1 MQSSSSVPT
10 VTPLPQ
16 TSQPS
21 TSSSIPPTRR
31 STRVSHPPAY
41 LKDFHCQVAS
51 SPRPLQSL
59 PMVDTAGTKY
69 PLSFVLS
76 YHKLSN
82 AHLRFSLSVASVF
95 EPQFYHQAVKSHH
108 WRQAMQDEIAALEEN
123 NTWILVDLPPNKKPI
138 GCRWVY
144 KVKLKSDG
152 QVERYKAR
160 LVAKGY
166 TQCEGL
172 DYHETFSPVAKL
184 TSVRLLLALV
194 AAKHWFLHQL
204 DVNNA
209 FLHGTLDEEVYMTL
223 PPGFANKGESKVCKL
238 TKFLYGLKQASRQWF
253 SRFFMTLLQHGFL
266 QSKSDY
272 SLFTRSQGDSFIAL
286 LVYVDDIIIA
296 SNDSAAVSRL
306 TQFLNS
312 QFRLKDLGAAKFFLG
327 LEIARNSTGISVS
340 QRKYT
345 LEILED
351 SGLLAAK
358 PVAFLMEANLKLSKD
373 TGIPLTD
380 PTQYRRLIGRLI
392 YLTITRPDITYPVQ
406 VLSQYMASPRQPHL
420 DAAFRILRYL
430 KKAPGQG
437 IFYSS
442 HSDFKLKAF
451 CDSDWAGCLD
461 TRRSTT
467 GFCIFLG
474 ASLISWKSKKQPT
487 ISRSSAE
494 AEYRSMASCT
504 CRMKPKRP

>member
-1 MQSSSSVPT
+1 
-10 VTPLPQ
+10 
-16 TSQPS
+16 
-21 TSSSIPPTRR
+21 
-31 STRVSHPPAY
+31 
-41 LKDFHCQVAS
+41 
-51 SPRPLQSL
+51 
-59 PMVDTAGTKY
+59 
-69 PLSFVLS
+69 
-76 YHKLSN
+76 
-82 AHLRFSLSVASVF
+82 
-95 EPQFYHQAVKSHH
+95 
-108 WRQAMQDEIAALEEN
+108 
-123 NTWILVDLPPNKKPI
+123 
-138 GCRWVY
+138 
-144 KVKLKSDG
+144 
-152 QVERYKAR
+152 
-160 LVAKGY
+160 
-166 TQCEGL
+166 
-172 DYHETFSPVAKL
+172 
-184 TSVRLLLALV
+184 
-194 AAKHWFLHQL
+194 
-204 DVNNA
+204 
-209 FLHGTLDEEVYMTL
+209 
-223 PPGFANKGESKVCKL
+223 
-238 TKFLYGLKQASRQWF
+238 
-253 SRFFMTLLQHGFL
+253 MTLLQHGFL

-312 QFRLKDLGAAKFFLG
+312 QFRLKDLGAAKYFLG